1 MLRFLLF
8 LVLNFGAL
16 FIGSLL
22 MGSPAENTWYLQLD
36 RAPWTPPGWVF
47 GAAWFT
53 IMVLF
58 AVYLS
63 RVYKQVADKRS
74 FWLLAIAHYVLNVG
88 WNPLFFQWH
97 WVFLA
102 LIVLIALF
110 AVLLVH
116 WIRYRRE
123 AGWYRFLLIPY
134 LLWLLIAC
142 SLNAYVL

>member
-22 MGSPAENTWYLQLD
+22 MGSPAENTWYQKLC

-63 RVYKQVADKRS
+63 RVFKQVADKRS
-74 FWLLAIAHYVLNVG
+74 FWLLAIAHYVLNVC

-97 WVFLA
+97 WVLPA

-110 AVLLVH
+110 AVLLVY
-116 WIRYRRE
+116 WIRYRQE
-123 AGWYRFLLIPY
+123 AGWYRYLLVPY